1 MHRVKLLAAVTS
13 ALFLLLVSAVLGYSE
28 LYIMSAAIMSAPFV
42 SYLAGRIGVRRL
54 KCTRDALEFANE
66 GEPFQ
71 VRLDL
76 LDRSHLLGPI
86 EIEDNLPEWIER
98 EHGSAIEGDTSI
110 SYTAVARKRGEY
122 TLGPL
127 LLHASDP
134 LGFFHFRCRYSLIS
148 RLIIFPKPLIIPELS
163 TRAMGA
169 LGEYQF
175 DGSGARGSGID
186 FHGVREYQM
195 GDELRRVHWRSTAK
209 HGRLNVIEFEHSRD
223 QDAMIAIDLRRG
235 SETGKGLHSSLEYA
249 VRIAAG
255 IIQDTLSSGSSAR
268 LVGDGIAGPAAVFGR
283 GVGHHH
289 VLMDAL
295 ARVRADR
302 DESLS
307 DVLQQEFYGIGG
319 NTTITCIAA
328 AIDEGMIACAD
339 LLAARGI
346 DLQFILIDVLSET
359 RQDPLAGALT
369 QSGASVTVVDCSPEE
384 VEGHV
389 RYRHGN

>member
-1 MHRVKLLAAVTS
+1 MHRVKLLAAATS
-13 ALFLLLVSAVLGYSE
+13 ALFLLLVSVVLGYSE

-42 SYLAGRIGVRRL
+42 SYIAGRIGIRRL

-71 VRLDL
+71 VRLNL

-86 EIEDNLPEWIER
+86 EIEDHLPEWIER
-98 EHGSAIEGDTSI
+98 EHGSAIEDDTSI
-110 SYTAVARKRGEY
+110 SYTAIARKRGEY
-122 TLGPL
+122 TLGPIH
-127 LLHASDP
+127 LHVSDP
-134 LGFFHFRCRYSLIS
+134 LGFFHFRCRYPLIS
-148 RLIIFPKPLIIPELS
+148 KLIIFPKPLIIPELS
-163 TRAMGA
+163 IRPMGA

-209 HGRLNVIEFEHSRD
+209 HGRLNVIEFEHSHA
-223 QDAMIAIDLRRG
+223 QDAMIAVDLRRG
-235 SETGKGLHSSLEYA
+235 SETGKGLYSSLEYA

-255 IIQDTLSSGSSAR
+255 IIQDTLNNGSSAR

-283 GVGHHH
+283 GVGHLH

-302 DESLS
+302 GESLS
-307 DVLQQEFYGIGG
+307 DVLLQELYGIGD
-319 NTTITCIAA
+319 NTTVTCIAA
-328 AIDEGMIACAD
+328 AIDGGMIACAD
-339 LLAARGI
+339 LLAPRGI
-346 DLQFILIDVLSET
+346 NLQFILIDVFSET
-359 RQDPLAGALT
+359 RQDRLAAALT
-369 QSGASVTVVDCSPEE
+369 QSGASVTVVDCSPDE
-384 VEGHV
+384 VEGRV
-389 RYRHGN
+389 RYGHGV